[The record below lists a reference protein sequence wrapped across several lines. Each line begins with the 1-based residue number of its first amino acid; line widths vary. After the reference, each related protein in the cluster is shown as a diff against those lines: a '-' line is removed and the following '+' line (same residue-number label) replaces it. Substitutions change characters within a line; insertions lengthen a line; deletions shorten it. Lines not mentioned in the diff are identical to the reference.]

1 MVELFARLGAG
12 QWIRYL
18 TGALEVLGAVG
29 LLFPRATFYGAV
41 LLATMMVG
49 AIVPHLALLG
59 GNPTPAVV
67 LFLITGTVAYMRRPK
82 AR

>member
-29 LLFPRATFYGAV
+29 LLVPRATFYGAV